1 MYLLCSSVL
10 ASDRKFDYQHGTSYI
25 EPLKY
30 AADFEH
36 FDYVNPQ
43 APKGGTLRFP
53 ELGTFDSFNNMVDKG
68 RKAWGMDL
76 LGVNAYTTDSLI
88 EPSIDEN
95 ASFYARLADGVW
107 ISPDFKEFAFRIRKD
122 ARWHD
127 GKPITIDDVIFSFRH
142 YKDKAASG
150 IRTALLELDQIIKI
164 SDNEVLFTVKKE
176 ATPNP
181 NLAFAVGQFA
191 IQSKNYWKDKDP
203 TKTTIEPPLGSG
215 PYLSLI
221 HI

>member
-1 MYLLCSSVL
+1 MFSQLPINISNNQFWILITFYLFSSL
-10 ASDRKFDYQHGTSYI
+10 LIANDRKFDYQHGTSYI
-25 EPLKY
+25 EQLKY
-30 AADFEH
+30 APDFEH

-95 ASFYARLADGVW
+95 ASFYGRLANGVW
-107 ISPDFKEFAFRIRKD
+107 VSPDFKKFAFRIRAD

-127 GKPITIDDVIFSFRH
+127 GTPITIC
-142 YKDKAASG
+142 
-150 IRTALLELDQIIKI
+150 LLYTSPSPRD
-164 SDNEVLFTVKKE
+164 S
-176 ATPNP
+176 
-181 NLAFAVGQFA
+181 
-191 IQSKNYWKDKDP
+191 
-203 TKTTIEPPLGSG
+203 
-215 PYLSLI
+215 
-221 HI
+221 